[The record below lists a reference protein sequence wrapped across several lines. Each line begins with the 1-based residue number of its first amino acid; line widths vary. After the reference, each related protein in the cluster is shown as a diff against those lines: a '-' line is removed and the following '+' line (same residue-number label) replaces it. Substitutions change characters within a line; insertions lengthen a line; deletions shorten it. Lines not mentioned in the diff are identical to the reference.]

1 MVVEFYHLIQRIHSI
16 MYSLYQDNRIT
27 ISQKQNT
34 MEFLKPYKIYTT
46 YKNIFVEVFDQNH
59 QICGS
64 YILLMKFDFFC
75 KKLMDHAV
83 LKNLLLNFQ
92 DLDDK
97 YLDSLHPF

>member
-1 MVVEFYHLIQRIHSI
+1 MVVEFYHLLQRIHSI

-34 MEFLKPYKIYTT
+34 MEFLKPYKIYV

-75 KKLMDHAV
+75 KKLMD
-83 LKNLLLNFQ
+83 
-92 DLDDK
+92 
-97 YLDSLHPF
+97 LHGVKKPVTKISGS